1 MTTPDEE
8 ITGYG
13 GLPKTGPNSASSTST
28 STSGQSTAGS
38 TIEHAAEDAK
48 AKAREAAE
56 QVKTQGK
63 SQLEG
68 YRETAADEL
77 EAVAQSAKAAAE
89 AMEGQDRLGLSTYVS
104 SMAQS
109 MVKLSDD
116 LRGKSVDQLFQDV
129 NRLARD
135 NPGLFIAGSV
145 ALGFGLTRFARASS
159 RRTDHDDYPH
169 QDSSASFS
177 SSSGR
182 YCSATGDRLPE
193 QGELNERLNT
203 GEPGTIGSISNAGV
217 SSATST
223 SRATSTTTN
232 TGVAGADLGAG
243 LGTGRT
249 GTGSSGVGSS
259 TGTSSSG
266 AGLGSTT
273 NRDGKGTD
281 GGLFP

>member
-13 GLPKTGPNSASSTST
+13 GLPKTGPNSASSSPTST
-28 STSGQSTAGS
+28 STQSTAGS
-38 TIEHAAEDAK
+38 STMGHAAEDAK

-77 EAVAQSAKAAAE
+77 EAVAQSAKAAAQE
-89 AMEGQDRLGLSTYVS
+89 LEGHDRLGLSTYVS

-159 RRTDHDDYPH
+159 RRAAHDGYSH
-169 QDSSASFS
+169 QDSSASFPS
-177 SSSGR
+177 SDSRYGSS
-182 YCSATGDRLPE
+182 TGERLPD
-193 QGELNERLNT
+193 QDELNERLST

-223 SRATSTTTN
+223 SRTTSTTTTG
-232 TGVAGADLGAG
+232 TGVGGADLGAG

-249 GTGSSGVGSS
+249 GNSGVGSS
-259 TGTSSSG
+259 TGT
-266 AGLGSTT
+266 GLGSST

>member
-13 GLPKTGPNSASSTST
+13 GQPKTGPNSASSTST
-28 STSGQSTAGS
+28 STSSQSTTGS
-38 TIEHAAEDAK
+38 TMGHAAEDAK
-48 AKAREAAE
+48 AKARHAADE
-56 QVKTQGK
+56 VKTQGK

-77 EAVAQSAKAAAE
+77 EAVAQSAKAAAQE
-89 AMEGQDRLGLSTYVS
+89 LEGQDRLGLSTYVS
-104 SMAQS
+104 TMAQS

-159 RRTDHDDYPH
+159 KRTSHDDYGH
-169 QDSSASFS
+169 QDSSTSFS
-177 SSSGR
+177 SSGSQ
-182 YCSATGDRLPE
+182 GDRFPD
-193 QGELNERLNT
+193 QNELNERLNT
-203 GEPGTIGSISNAGV
+203 GESGTIGSISNAGV
-217 SSATST
+217 SSATS
-223 SRATSTTTN
+223 SRPTTSTSG
-232 TGVAGADLGAG
+232 TGAGVGSGATGASVGSG
-243 LGTGRT
+243 LGT
-249 GTGSSGVGSS
+249 SS
-259 TGTSSSG
+259 TGTSTGTGSGLGSTSG

>member
-13 GLPKTGPNSASSTST
+13 GQPKTGPNSASSTST
-28 STSGQSTAGS
+28 SAASQSTTGS
-38 TIEHAAEDAK
+38 TTEHAAEDAK
-48 AKAREAAE
+48 AKARQAAD

-77 EAVAQSAKAAAE
+77 EAVAQSAKAAAQE
-89 AMEGQDRLGLSTYVS
+89 LEGQDRLGLSTYVS

-159 RRTDHDDYPH
+159 KRASHDDYGH

-177 SSSGR
+177 SSGGR
-182 YCSATGDRLPE
+182 YDSSVGDRFPD
-193 QGELNERLNT
+193 QDELNERLNT
-203 GEPGTIGSISNAGV
+203 GESGTIGSISNAGV
-217 SSATST
+217 SSATS
-223 SRATSTTTN
+223 SRPTPTTTGAS
-232 TGVAGADLGAG
+232 TGVGGADLGAG
-243 LGTGRT
+243 LGTGST
-249 GTGSSGVGSS
+249 GTGSTVGST
-259 TGTSSSG
+259 TGTG
-266 AGLGSTT
+266 TGTGLGSTS

-281 GGLFP
+281 GGLFS

>member
-13 GLPKTGPNSASSTST
+13 GQPKTGPNSASSTST
-28 STSGQSTAGS
+28 STSGQSTTGS

-48 AKAREAAE
+48 AKARQAAD

-89 AMEGQDRLGLSTYVS
+89 QLEGHDRLGLSTYVS
-104 SMAQS
+104 TMAQS

-116 LRGKSVDQLFQDV
+116 LRGKSVDELFQDV
-129 NRLARD
+129 NRLARN

-159 RRTDHDDYPH
+159 KRASHDDYRSH
-169 QDSSASFS
+169 DSSASFS
-177 SSSGR
+177 SSGSRHEPSVGGR
-182 YCSATGDRLPE
+182 FPD
-193 QGELNERLNT
+193 QDELNARLNT
-203 GEPGTIGSISNAGV
+203 GESGTIGSISNAGV

-223 SRATSTTTN
+223 SRPTTTTTGAG
-232 TGVAGADLGAG
+232 TGVGGADLGAG
-243 LGTGRT
+243 LGTS
-249 GTGSSGVGSS
+249 GTGGSGVGSS
-259 TGTSSSG
+259 TGTG
-266 AGLGSTT
+266 AGLGSTS